1 MGSLRRHRRF
11 LAAFALGLALVAG
24 LRLAEWR
31 DLPLSSLVGF
41 DSFALCYLVL
51 VISHFR
57 ALSPSRLRLRSQ
69 DEDEGIVLIGLLA
82 SVAVAVSLGA
92 ILGVLQGEAAD
103 WTARTLALL
112 AAPLGWA
119 MVQCLAAVHYAHLH
133 YLPGAGDPVRFPG
146 KGVDPG
152 PWDFLYLAFT
162 IGMTAQVSDASLG
175 TTRLRRAVLVHSV
188 LSFFYN
194 TVILAL
200 AVNAS
205 LTLI

>member
-1 MGSLRRHRRF
+1 MGSVKRHRRF
-11 LAAFALGLALVAG
+11 LLAFALGLVLMAG
-24 LRLAEWR
+24 LQLAGWR
-31 DLPLSSLVGF
+31 DLSMSSLVGF
-41 DSFALCYLVL
+41 DSFALGYLVL
-51 VISHFR
+51 VIIHFR
-57 ALSPSRLRLRSQ
+57 GLTPTQLRGHSD

-82 SVAVAVSLGA
+82 TVAVAVSLGA
-92 ILGVLQGEAAD
+92 TLGVLRGGAAD
-103 WTARTLALL
+103 WGARTLALL
-112 AAPLGWA
+112 AVPLGWA
-119 MVQCLAAVHYAHLH
+119 MVQCLAAVHYAYLH
-133 YLPGAGDPVRFPG
+133 YLRGADDPIRFPG
-146 KGVDPG
+146 KGGDPA

-162 IGMTAQVSDASLG
+162 IGMTAQVSDTTIG